1 MNEINRSLGG
11 EGKMRRLFKRG
22 GQSTLEYL
30 IVLVGLVAAIIL
42 AKNYVQGR
50 VETALN
56 AAGDKIVEETESLMA
71 TNISAAGIHEH
82 R

>member
-1 MNEINRSLGG
+1 MKQKWGG
-11 EGKMRRLFKRG
+11 ESKMRRLLKRG

-30 IVLVGLVAAIIL
+30 IVLVGIVAAIIL
-42 AKNYVQGR
+42 AKAYVQGR

-56 AAGDKIVEETESLMA
+56 AAGDKIVEETEALMA
-71 TNISAAGIHEH
+71 TDNRFEDLHTH